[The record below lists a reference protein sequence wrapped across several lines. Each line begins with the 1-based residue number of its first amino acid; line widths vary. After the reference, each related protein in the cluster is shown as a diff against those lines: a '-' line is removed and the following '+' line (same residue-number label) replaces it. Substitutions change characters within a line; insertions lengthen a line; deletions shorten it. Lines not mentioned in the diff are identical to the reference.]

1 MLDKVKK
8 IQISKTSFLFKIV
21 DCRGE
26 VDPDVGGRDRKDYCK
41 DLLRP
46 GEQIA
51 GAKILGVIN
60 FPKYDDFQG
69 FFFFSLTDYS
79 FDG

>member
-1 MLDKVKK
+1 M
-8 IQISKTSFLFKIV
+8 
-21 DCRGE
+21 
-26 VDPDVGGRDRKDYCK
+26 DPDVGGGDGKDYCK

-60 FPKYDDFQG
+60 LPKYDDFQG